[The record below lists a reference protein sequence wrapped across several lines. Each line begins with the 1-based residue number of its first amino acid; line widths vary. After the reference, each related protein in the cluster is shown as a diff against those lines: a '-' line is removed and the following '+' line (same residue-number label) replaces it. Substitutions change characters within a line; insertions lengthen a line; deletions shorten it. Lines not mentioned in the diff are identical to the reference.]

1 MKLRS
6 GAIACVWLLLAI
18 AAHPASAPADVQI
31 EMKNVRLHVTD
42 DVILDVARLRGV
54 MISKT
59 AGVPP
64 IFDDQRSYTL
74 RLFSA
79 ELSMDMSSLQNLMN
93 RHVFA
98 YEGSP
103 LSDLTIRS
111 QADRL
116 VMNGKLRKGVAVPI
130 SATTSVSA
138 TPEGLLR
145 LHVESMKALGVPAK
159 GLLNLFGLEVD
170 DVMDIKKRRGV
181 DVQEND
187 ILIAAGEVLPPPEI
201 KGRLARVEVRGDR
214 LLQIFEDGSQQRP
227 VPLTLP
233 APAARNYIYFGGGN
247 IRFGKLTMHD
257 TDLQLIDADPKDPF
271 DFFTTRYNAQLVA
284 GYSKNTP
291 SKGLKTFMPDYAD
304 LKGKPPK

>member
-1 MKLRS
+1 
-6 GAIACVWLLLAI
+6 
-18 AAHPASAPADVQI
+18 
-31 EMKNVRLHVTD
+31 
-42 DVILDVARLRGV
+42 
-54 MISKT
+54 MISKSPDR
-59 AGVPP
+59 PP

-79 ELSMDMSSLQNLMN
+79 ELSMDMASLQSLLN

-103 LSDLTIRS
+103 LSDLTVRT

-116 VMNGKLRKGVAVPI
+116 LMKGKLRKGVAVPI
-130 SATTSVSA
+130 TATASVSA
-138 TPEGLLR
+138 TADGLLR

-181 DVQEND
+181 DVQDND

-214 LLQIFEDGSQQRP
+214 LLQVFEDGSQPRP
-227 VPLTLP
+227 ARLTLP
-233 APAARNYIYFGGGN
+233 APSARNYIYFGGGN

-257 TDLQLIDADPKDPF
+257 ADLQLIDADPKDPF

-291 SKGLKTFMPDYAD
+291 NKGLKTFMPDYDD
-304 LKGKPPK
+304 LPRKGAR